1 MPLIRASTVADA
13 NLVPTAA
20 PAMALAALRLPA
32 PRTAATRCS
41 PWMIDIDGERAHPA
55 MVDNDLLGGCT
66 SFGVDRALTAQLAA
80 AVPDVGEM
88 ARAGRAF
95 LRHAVRYLVASGIQ
109 QFLDIGCGLATPG
122 CVHHLALRSAP
133 SARVVCVDIDPIVVV
148 HNERALAGNPHA
160 AVLHADA
167 RQPDMILN
175 HPTVNAVL
183 DFGDP
188 VAVMLL
194 STLDLVR
201 DDEDPHGIVA
211 RLRDTLRPGSYL
223 AISHLTADSRPG
235 DIAALAAVAR
245 AAGIETTART
255 RSQIENLFT
264 GFDLVEP
271 GLVWAT
277 QWHPDNKENN
287 NKDNHTD
294 EPPQRCC
301 VLAGIGRKP
310 PTRRPSSQR
319 STAADAPRPATP
331 VVAPPIHQ
339 STPCQA
345 ATHNPVTG
353 WQPPNAPTRP
363 GCTRHNREPAGPD
376 PRGHIAVPDNTPT
389 DTPYATAMRPLPVAA
404 ASHGA
409 AAPAPGGPSS
419 TRGVHLPHPALDSW
433 LANAQSSRRHG
444 C

>member
-1 MPLIRASTVADA
+1 
-13 NLVPTAA
+13 
-20 PAMALAALRLPA
+20 
-32 PRTAATRCS
+32 
-41 PWMIDIDGERAHPA
+41 MIDIDGERAHPA
-55 MVDNDLLGGCT
+55 MVDNDLLGGCS
-66 SFGVDRALTAQLAA
+66 SFGVDRALTAELAA

-88 ARAGRAF
+88 ARARRAF
-95 LRHAVRYLVASGIQ
+95 LRHAVRYLVASGIR
-109 QFLDIGCGLATPG
+109 QFLDMGCGLATPG

-148 HNERALAGNPHA
+148 HNKRALAGNPHT
-160 AVLHADA
+160 AVIHADA
-167 RQPDMILN
+167 RHPDMILN
-175 HPTVNAVL
+175 HPTVNAML

-188 VAVMLL
+188 VAVLLL

-223 AISHLTADSRPG
+223 AISHLTADSRPA

-245 AAGIETTART
+245 AAGIESTART

-264 GFDLVEP
+264 GFDLVKP

-277 QWHPDNKENN
+277 QWRPDNEENN
-287 NKDNHTD
+287 NEDNHTD

-310 PTRRPSSQR
+310 PTTRSPSRQR
-319 STAADAPRPATP
+319 VTAADVPRPTTP
-331 VVAPPIHQ
+331 VAPIHQ
-339 STPCQA
+339 STPCDA
-345 ATHNPVTG
+345 ATHNPLTG
-353 WQPPNAPTRP
+353 WQPPNARTRP
-363 GCTRHNREPAGPD
+363 GCTRHNRDPAGPD
-376 PRGHIAVPDNTPT
+376 PRGHIAVPHNTPT
-389 DTPYATAMRPLPVAA
+389 EMPYATAMRPLPVATA
-404 ASHGA
+404 
-409 AAPAPGGPSS
+409 APGGPLS

-433 LANAQSSRRHG
+433 LANAQSSRRRG

>member
-1 MPLIRASTVADA
+1 VPLIRASTVADA

-201 DDEDPHGIVA
+201 DDEDPTASWHVCATHSGRA
-211 RLRDTLRPGSYL
+211 ATWPS
-223 AISHLTADSRPG
+223 AISPPTADRVTSPPWPLWPGRPASSRPPAP
-235 DIAALAAVAR
+235 AARSRTCSPDSTLSNPAWCGR
-245 AAGIETTART
+245 RNGTPTTKKT
-255 RSQIENLFT
+255 T
-264 GFDLVEP
+264 TKTT
-271 GLVWAT
+271 T
-277 QWHPDNKENN
+277 Q
-287 NKDNHTD
+287 TS
-294 EPPQRCC
+294 
-301 VLAGIGRKP
+301 
-310 PTRRPSSQR
+310 RPSD
-319 STAADAPRPATP
+319 AACSP
-331 VVAPPIHQ
+331 
-339 STPCQA
+339 
-345 ATHNPVTG
+345 
-353 WQPPNAPTRP
+353 
-363 GCTRHNREPAGPD
+363 E
-376 PRGHIAVPDNTPT
+376 
-389 DTPYATAMRPLPVAA
+389 
-404 ASHGA
+404 
-409 AAPAPGGPSS
+409 
-419 TRGVHLPHPALDSW
+419 
-433 LANAQSSRRHG
+433 
-444 C
+444 